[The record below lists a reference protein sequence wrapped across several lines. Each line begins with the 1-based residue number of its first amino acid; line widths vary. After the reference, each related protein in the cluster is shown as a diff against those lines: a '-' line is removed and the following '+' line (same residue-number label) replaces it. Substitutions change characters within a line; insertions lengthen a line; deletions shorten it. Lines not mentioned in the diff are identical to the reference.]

1 MSHRSGHVIIHLATP
16 VEVGGVKT
24 RGGIAGVVLVAIGVL
39 VGALLF

>member
-1 MSHRSGHVIIHLATP
+1 MTHSAEHVVVKIATP

-24 RGGIAGVVLVAIGVL
+24 RGGIAGAVLFALGVL